1 MHTREMDALPYVA
14 FRRGPVQSM
23 VCVSSEMGNEWFAR
37 LVLIDARVGERRE
50 RELRFAESLGEARNL
65 SAVQPVP
72 DSPAAFA
79 RGRDGTG
86 TGRSRIA

>member
-1 MHTREMDALPYVA
+1 MDALPYAA

-23 VCVSSEMGNEWFAR
+23 VCVASEMGNEWFAR

-50 RELRFAESLGEARNL
+50 RELGFAEASPAGNSALYSLF
-65 SAVQPVP
+65 P

-86 TGRSRIA
+86 TGRSRAA